1 MGTIVAVPPVRA
13 RFRRVE
19 PHFART
25 QGHRHEQCGGW
36 ELLFCLDGA
45 RRFTTGAV
53 PFVITAGQVRILR
66 CVSDVPETC
75 QPSSTSWSRPMCLW
89 ICLHASV
96 GDDAPQGNHE
106 RSSTS
111 GVARGVA
118 MGHRVHAGHR
128 ATETATQWA
137 GRVASIQIGT
147 GRRVGSERIVVERS
161 RRCRKECGYP
171 FDQGTSSVRDTRT
184 PFIAWPG
191 ATEGRGGVDGP
202 QEDRQI
208 RQQAVRSRWRHAN
221 RCTDGG
227 GHTKGHPGQ
236 REIGAWVP
244 RTFLHDCCQAGSAL
258 ERGGFD
264 PGHDGQDRPG
274 GRNEGQ
280 SGVRGLMH
288 ATIPTTA

>member
-1 MGTIVAVPPVRA
+1 MRQRRA
-13 RFRRVE
+13 R
-19 PHFART
+19 
-25 QGHRHEQCGGW
+25 
-36 ELLFCLDGA
+36 
-45 RRFTTGAV
+45 
-53 PFVITAGQVRILR
+53 
-66 CVSDVPETC
+66 DVPAILYVLV
-75 QPSSTSWSRPMCLW
+75 TSHVPLDLPPCIGWRRRTPGEPREEL
-89 ICLHASV
+89 
-96 GDDAPQGNHE
+96 HE

-111 GVARGVA
+111 GVPRGVA

-208 RQQAVRSRWRHAN
+208 RQQAVNLRWRHEKT
-221 RCTDGG
+221 CTDGG
-227 GHTKGHPGQ
+227 GHTKGHPRQ

-244 RTFLHDCCQAGSAL
+244 RTFLRDCCQAGSTL

-264 PGHDGQDRPG
+264 PGPDGQDRPG
-274 GRNEGQ
+274 GRNRGQ

-288 ATIPTTA
+288 ATIPTTVQREV